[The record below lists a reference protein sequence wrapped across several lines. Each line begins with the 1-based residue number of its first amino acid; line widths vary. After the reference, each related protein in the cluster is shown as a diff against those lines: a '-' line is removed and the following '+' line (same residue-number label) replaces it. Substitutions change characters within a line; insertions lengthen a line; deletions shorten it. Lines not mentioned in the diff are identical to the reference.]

1 MAIENEAQLKQAVI
15 QCGGLIQE
23 ISDFLGDN
31 PSQEWNGRIRFPRG
45 FLKTNADIRSR
56 LPFIE
61 DETLRRNVS
70 YALMTHQTLYW
81 AVFRTDISGQAREM
95 LIKEA
100 VCLLGAICESISIF
114 PGTSGLG
121 RGKSYSK
128 RMDRL
133 LELGVIDKS
142 ARGRLQWL
150 WDKRNQEHLYDVP
163 FREFDHYS
171 NSDWFKSV
179 KAYLALRDALRTWR
193 CPPAEPMEEPLA

>member
-1 MAIENEAQLKQAVI
+1 VAIGNEIELKKTVD

-23 ISDFLGDN
+23 INDYLSTHPGH
-31 PSQEWNGRIRFPRG
+31 EWQGRVRFPRG

-56 LPFIE
+56 LRFI
-61 DETLRRNVS
+61 DDDTLRRNVS

-81 AVFRTDISGQAREM
+81 VVFRTDIGGQAREM

-114 PGTSGLG
+114 PGTAGMG
-121 RGKSYSK
+121 RGKSFSK
-128 RMDRL
+128 RMDKL
-133 LELGVIDKS
+133 LELEIIDKS
-142 ARGRLQWL
+142 ARKRLQWL

-171 NSDWFKSV
+171 NSDWYKSV
-179 KAYLALRDALRTWR
+179 KAYLALRNALTSWR
-193 CPPAEPMEEPLA
+193 CPPAAEA

>member
-1 MAIENEAQLKQAVI
+1 MAIENEQQLKEAVN
-15 QCGGLIQE
+15 QCGGLIQQ
-23 ISDFLGDN
+23 ISDYLAAN
-31 PSQEWNGRIRFPRG
+31 PGHEWHGRVRFPRG

-61 DETLRRNVS
+61 DDTLKRNVS
-70 YALMTHQTLYW
+70 YALMTHQTLCW
-81 AVFRTDISGQAREM
+81 FVFRTDIGGQAREM

-114 PGTSGLG
+114 PGTPGLG
-121 RGKSYSK
+121 RGKSFSR

-142 ARGRLQWL
+142 ARKRLQWL

-171 NSDWFKSV
+171 NSDWFKAV
-179 KAYLALRDALRTWR
+179 KGYRALRDALTAWR
-193 CPPAEPMEEPLA
+193 CPPAEPAGEPN

>member
-1 MAIENEAQLKQAVI
+1 MAIKNDEDLKAAVNE
-15 QCGGLIQE
+15 CGGLIQE
-23 ISDFLGDN
+23 INDYISEHPN
-31 PSQEWNGRIRFPRG
+31 KEWAGRIRFPRG

-56 LPFIE
+56 IPFIE
-61 DETLRRNVS
+61 DDTLKRNVS

-81 AVFRTDISGQAREM
+81 AVFRTDIGGQAREM

-114 PGTSGLG
+114 PNTPGLG
-121 RGKSYSK
+121 RGKSFAK

-133 LELGVIDKS
+133 LELEVIDKS
-142 ARGRLQWL
+142 TRKRLQWL

-171 NSDWFKSV
+171 NSDWYKSV
-179 KAYLALRDALRTWR
+179 KAYLALRDSLTAWR
-193 CPPAEPMEEPLA
+193 CPPAENA